1 MDGIFGFLPATYI
14 YDKVVVNFG
23 VSRVVY
29 KMKSNLTEGNILKK
43 LIIMALPI
51 MGTSLI
57 QMAYNL
63 TDMIWVGVLGSR
75 AVTAIGTAGFFTWL
89 AFAFII
95 IPKIGAEVG
104 VAQSIGRKDLRET
117 KSYIRHSVQMN
128 VVLASLYGAVLI
140 VFRKPLIGFFNI
152 KGDDIVSMAISYL
165 VIVSAGMVFF
175 FLPPVLTSIF
185 NGHGD
190 SRTPFLINTIG
201 LFTNIVLDPLLILG
215 IGPFPKLGVAG
226 AAVATIFSQFVVSM
240 TFIFVIKKKTDF
252 FDGLSFLQKPDWR
265 HIQRIFKLGIPVALQ
280 SGAFT
285 LIAMVIARILADWG
299 PTPIAVQSVGSQI
312 ESISWMTAGGFQTA
326 LSAFVGQNYGAKK
339 WDRIYRGYF
348 TAIGIIS
355 VIGIITSSLLI
366 FLPGPIFSIFIREP
380 KVIQDG
386 IVYLQILGLSQ
397 LFMCIEITTSGA
409 FNGLGKTVPP
419 SVVGIIL
426 NALRIPGALL
436 LSLSLGLKGVW
447 WSISLSSILKGVVL
461 TSWFIIFLSRHPEI
475 KGRKLADMSK

>member
-1 MDGIFGFLPATYI
+1 
-14 YDKVVVNFG
+14 
-23 VSRVVY
+23 
-29 KMKSNLTEGNILKK
+29 MKSNLTEGNILKK
-43 LIIMALPI
+43 LVIMALPI

-89 AFAFII
+89 AFAFIV

-104 VAQSIGRKDLRET
+104 VAQSVGRKDSQET
-117 KSYIRHSVQMN
+117 KSYIRHSIQMN
-128 VVLASLYGAVLI
+128 VILAVLYGAALI
-140 VFRKPLIGFFNI
+140 VFRKQLIGFFNI

-165 VIVSAGMVFF
+165 VIVSFGMVFF

-201 LFTNIVLDPLLILG
+201 LLTNIMLDPLLILG
-215 IGPFPKLGVAG
+215 VGPFPKLGVAG
-226 AAVATIFSQFVVSM
+226 AAIATIFAQFVVSIV
-240 TFIFVIKKKTDF
+240 FIFIIRRKTDYF
-252 FDGLSFLQKPDWR
+252 SGLNFLQKPDWG
-265 HIQRIFKLGIPVALQ
+265 HILRIVKLGIPVALQ

-285 LIAMVIARILADWG
+285 LIAMIIARILARWG
-299 PTPIAVQSVGSQI
+299 STPIAVQSVGSQI

-326 LSAFVGQNYGAKK
+326 LSAFVGQNFGAKK
-339 WDRIYRGYF
+339 WNRIYKGYF

-366 FLPGPIFSIFIREP
+366 LLPGPIFSIFIREP
-380 KVIQDG
+380 KVVQDG
-386 IVYLQILGLSQ
+386 IIYLRILGVSQ
-397 LFMCIEITTSGA
+397 LFMCIEITTAGA
-409 FNGLGKTVPP
+409 FNGLGKTIPP
-419 SVVGIIL
+419 SVVGIVL

-436 LSLSLGLKGVW
+436 LSISLGLTGVW
-447 WSISLSSILKGVVL
+447 WSISLSSVLKGLIL
-461 TSWFIIFLSRHPEI
+461 TSWFVIFLRRHPEI
-475 KGRKLADMSK
+475 KGRRMAEIEKSA